1 MQEKDRVLAQLGT
14 INRLAARRFSNPAL
28 AEEAAL
34 FVLEALERD
43 DWQRVRSFS
52 GQGAFTVYLA
62 SLTWRLLEDFARRR
76 FGRRQ
81 APLWIRA
88 LGGIHTLLF
97 RLLCLE
103 RHSLTEAVELAAQ
116 RQHRPN
122 PAEIESAAHLILEK
136 IIDCR
141 AHQALEVD
149 LGEADGCSQA
159 GSAFSRFEAEDRDC
173 FLEALFAGVFD
184 REDGGR
190 RAAAHAA
197 LGRLDLELSGEE
209 RLLLKLCFQDGLSVS
224 RAGGLLGLN
233 RHQAHG
239 RLRRLLA
246 RLGDAFDKAGIA
258 DELRELLD

>member
-1 MQEKDRVLAQLGT
+1 MQEKDRVLAELET
-14 INRLAARRFSNPAL
+14 INRLAAHRFSNPAL

-34 FVLEALERD
+34 FVLEALEQD
-43 DWQRVRSFS
+43 DWQRIRSHT
-52 GQGAFTVYLA
+52 GNAPFTVYLA

-81 APLWIRA
+81 APLWIRT
-88 LGGIHTLLF
+88 LGGIHILLF

-103 RHSLTEAVELAAQ
+103 RYSLSDAVELAAQ
-116 RQHRPN
+116 RQHIPN
-122 PAEIESAAHLILEK
+122 PAEIESAAHAILEK

-149 LGEADGCSQA
+149 MKEADGCSQT
-159 GSAFSRFEAEDRDC
+159 GSAYARFEDMDRDC
-173 FLEALFAGVFD
+173 FLETLFAGVFNQ
-184 REDGGR
+184 EDGKQR
-190 RAAAHAA
+190 IAAHAA
-197 LGRLDLELSGEE
+197 MGRLRLVLTAEE
-209 RLLLKLCFQDGLSVS
+209 RLLLKMCYQDGLSVT
-224 RAGGLLGLN
+224 RAGELLGLN

-246 RLGDAFDKAGIA
+246 RLGDAFEKAGIA